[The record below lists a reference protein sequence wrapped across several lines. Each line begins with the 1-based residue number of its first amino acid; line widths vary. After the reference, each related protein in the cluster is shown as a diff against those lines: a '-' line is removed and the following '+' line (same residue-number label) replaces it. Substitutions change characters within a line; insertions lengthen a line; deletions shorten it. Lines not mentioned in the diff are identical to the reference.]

1 MVVSIAGTNELFTF
15 LLIDSFPDGLLSTT
29 FGASNTDVGEQ
40 PISGDGEQPISGV
53 GEQPISGV
61 GEQPIS
67 GVGEQPIS
75 GVREEAISGV
85 GEQPISGVGVVVC
98 PTSKMSAM
106 IRASLNHRQHRLV
119 NPKSC

>member
-15 LLIDSFPDGLLSTT
+15 LLIDSFPDGLLSTAI
-29 FGASNTDVGEQ
+29 GASNTD
-40 PISGDGEQPISGV
+40 V

-67 GVGEQPIS
+67 GVGEQAIS
-75 GVREEAISGV
+75 GVGEQPISGV